1 MNFTK
6 KQFGLLLLTL
16 LDFMFILPPLFSAKS
31 DFCVVLGAVIMLGN
45 FYLIYHVYMTNY
57 KKFIKEQEEKNK

>member
-6 KQFGLLLLTL
+6 KQLGLLLLTL

-31 DFCVVLGAVIMLGN
+31 DFCVILGTMIMLGN
-45 FYLIYHVYMTNY
+45 FYLIYNVYMTNY
-57 KKFIKEQEEKNK
+57 KNFIKEQEEKNK